1 MVQLARASSTR
12 SQGRDAGPLVYI
24 EIAAR
29 LAHNTPGFGRLRK
42 TICQPERRFLT
53 ARVRTP
59 SITMIGKTISHYRIV
74 EKIGEGGMGVVY
86 IAEDTVLGRRVAIKT
101 LTIKP
106 GQDEQHFRT
115 RFLREARAVSAL
127 SHPHIATIHDYGE
140 TKDGEPYIVMELV
153 KGQTLGDLMLGE
165 SLTIARA
172 LEVIEQVA
180 AALGE
185 AHRNGVVHRDIKP
198 SNVAINHRG
207 EVKVLDF
214 GLAKQL
220 QLDSLTQTDPERQTL
235 LTSQTQEGAI
245 IGTPLYLS
253 PEQALGVAVDQRS
266 DIFSLGTLLYECV
279 AGRPPFDGAT
289 RMEIC
294 TKVIRDDPIPPSQL
308 NPDVPESLDR
318 IALKALAKN
327 PEARYQTAEEMREDL
342 HKMSTQMRVSSMDH
356 AVTRLVP
363 PAMGTRATGTL
374 AALSDIFR
382 RPRISIGYVIAGI
395 VLVLLSGGLVWWMT
409 RPTPYEPKPE
419 AKRLYDMAVNSLREG
434 AYFKA
439 KKILEQAVSEDSRF
453 ALAHARLAEAAMEL
467 DFSDQAKDEL
477 ILAKD
482 LVGKRF
488 MLADLDAIR
497 MQAISDTVSRDFTAA
512 LQNYQQLAEK
522 VPENEKAFALVDLG
536 RAYEKNEKIEKAVES
551 YQQATKLNPRY
562 AAAFLRLGVALR
574 RSRKFSEA
582 DSALN
587 QAGNLFSMST
597 EVEGITEVLLQKGL
611 AFSQQGKIAEAQAQ
625 LQLALDRSVALD
637 HPEQR
642 IRTLQ
647 QLSNT
652 SILSGDAAKARE
664 YSQQATQL
672 AQANGM
678 ETLTAAGLLEIG
690 NSHLIKGDLAEAEK
704 SFNEAL
710 RLAQLYKARFNEAR
724 ATVSLASLRIQ
735 QNNPDAARQYA
746 ERALTFFQ
754 QGSYG
759 SQMAVASVILG
770 RAYDETGDYE
780 NAERTFQQLLNSAQQ
795 TGDLRSVLF
804 AHEGLGSVFLHAD
817 RLPEALAHFTEEYK
831 VASQTNAKLAQ
842 GYSAD
847 YRATTLW
854 RMGRYD
860 EAIAG
865 VSEATATAAP
875 AGRESFKDLLTSATL
890 SSAAIA
896 LSQKKFPEAIAKA
909 QKAVELAGTEYK
921 VTAIRAHAVLGLAQA
936 RSGQAAAGRS
946 NCEHA
951 VQLARGLRDPRVLS
965 DALLALAEAALAAG
979 DPQTAL
985 TVGAEAQQKFSG
997 AKQVESEW
1005 WALSIQA
1012 RASAK
1017 LSDAE
1022 NARQFAENAKG
1033 ILSSLEQKWGSDN
1046 YKSYVARPDVAD
1058 VYQQL
1063 VLLAKT

>member
-1 MVQLARASSTR
+1 
-12 SQGRDAGPLVYI
+12 
-24 EIAAR
+24 
-29 LAHNTPGFGRLRK
+29 
-42 TICQPERRFLT
+42 
-53 ARVRTP
+53 
-59 SITMIGKTISHYRIV
+59 MIGKTISHYRIV
-74 EKIGEGGMGVVY
+74 DKLGEGGMGIVY
-86 IAEDTVLGRRVAIKT
+86 VAEDTVLGRRVAIKT
-101 LTIKP
+101 LTIKA

-153 KGQTLGDLMLGE
+153 KGQTLSEMMLGE
-165 SLTIARA
+165 SLTIGRA
-172 LEVIEQVA
+172 IEIIEQVA
-180 AALGE
+180 EALGE

-198 SNVAINHRG
+198 SNVAIDHRG

-220 QLDSLTQTDPERQTL
+220 HLESLTDSDPERQTL
-235 LTSQTQEGAI
+235 LTSQTQEGTI

-253 PEQALGVAVDQRS
+253 PEQALGLGGVDQRS

-279 AGRPPFDGAT
+279 SGRPPFDGTT

-294 TKVIRDDPIPPSQL
+294 TKVIRDDPTPPSQL

-318 IALKALAKN
+318 IALKALSKK
-327 PEARYQTAEEMREDL
+327 PEARYQTAEEMLEDL
-342 HKMSTQMRVSSMDH
+342 HKLRSDLQESRMDH

-382 RPRISIGYVIAGI
+382 RPRISVGYVIAGI
-395 VLVLLSGGLVWWMT
+395 ALVLFIGVAVWWAT
-409 RPTPYEPKPE
+409 RTTPYEPKPE
-419 AKRLYDMAVNSLREG
+419 AKRLYDLAVNSLREG

-439 KKILEQAVSEDSRF
+439 KKILQQAVTEDPRF

-488 MLADLDAIR
+488 ILADLDAIR
-497 MQAISDTVSRDFTAA
+497 MQAISDTVSRDFDAA
-512 LQNYQQLAEK
+512 MQNYQKLAEK
-522 VPENEKAFALVDLG
+522 APENEKAFALVDLG

-562 AAAFLRLGVALR
+562 AAAFLRLGIALR
-574 RSRKFSEA
+574 RNRKFSEA

-587 QAGNLFSMST
+587 EASRLFSMST
-597 EVEGITEVLLQKGL
+597 EVEGTTEVLLQKGL

-637 HPEQR
+637 NPEQR

-652 SILSGDAAKARE
+652 YILSGDAAKARE

-678 ETLTAAGLLEIG
+678 ETLTTAGLLEIG
-690 NSHLIKGDLAEAEK
+690 NSHLIKGDLVEAEK

-735 QNNPDAARQYA
+735 QSNPDAAREYA
-746 ERALTFFQ
+746 QRALTFFQ

-759 SQMAVASVILG
+759 SQMAVASVVLG

-780 NAERTFQQLLNSAQQ
+780 NAERTFQNLLNSAQQ
-795 TGDLRSVLF
+795 TGDLRSVMF
-804 AHEGLGSVFLHAD
+804 AHEGLGSVFLHTD
-817 RLPEALAHFTEEYK
+817 RLPEALPHFEEEYK
-831 VASQTNAKLAQ
+831 LASQTNAKLAQ

-854 RMGRYD
+854 RLGKYD

-865 VSEATATAAP
+865 VTEAAATAAP
-875 AGRESFKDLLTSATL
+875 SEGESIKDLLASATL

-896 LSQKKFPEAIAKA
+896 LSRKTFPDAIVKA

-936 RSGQAAAGRS
+936 RSGRAVEGRR
-946 NCEHA
+946 NCEEA
-951 VQLARGLRDPRVLS
+951 VQQARLLRDPRPLS

-979 DPQTAL
+979 DAQTAL
-985 TVGAEAQQKFSG
+985 TVGAEAQQRFSG
-997 AKQVESEW
+997 AKQLESEW

-1017 LSDAE
+1017 LGNAEDA
-1022 NARQFAENAKG
+1022 RRFAAEANG
-1033 ILSSLEQKWGSDN
+1033 IFSSLEQKWGSDN

-1058 VYQQL
+1058 VHQQL
-1063 VLLAKT
+1063 LVLAKT

>member
-1 MVQLARASSTR
+1 
-12 SQGRDAGPLVYI
+12 
-24 EIAAR
+24 
-29 LAHNTPGFGRLRK
+29 
-42 TICQPERRFLT
+42 
-53 ARVRTP
+53 
-59 SITMIGKTISHYRIV
+59 MIGKTISHYRIV
-74 EKIGEGGMGVVY
+74 EKLGEGGMGIVY

-140 TKDGEPYIVMELV
+140 TKEGEPYIVMELV
-153 KGQTLGDLMLGE
+153 KGQTLSELMLAE

-172 LEVIEQVA
+172 IEIIEQVA
-180 AALGE
+180 EALGE
-185 AHRNGVVHRDIKP
+185 AHRNGVIHRDIKP
-198 SNVAINHRG
+198 SNVAINQRG

-220 QLDSLTQTDPERQTL
+220 NLDSLTDSDPERQTL
-235 LTSQTQEGAI
+235 LTSQTQEGTI

-253 PEQALGVAVDQRS
+253 PEQALGMGGVDQRS

-279 AGRPPFDGAT
+279 SGRPPFDGTT

-294 TKVIRDDPIPPSQL
+294 TKVIRDDPTPPSQL

-318 IALKALAKN
+318 IALKALAKK
-327 PEARYQTAEEMREDL
+327 PEARYQTADEMLEALQKLRSDL
-342 HKMSTQMRVSSMDH
+342 QVSNMDH

-382 RPRISIGYVIAGI
+382 RPRISVGYVIAGI
-395 VLVLLSGGLVWWMT
+395 ALVLLIGASVWWMT
-409 RPTPYEPKPE
+409 RTTPYEPKPE
-419 AKRLYDMAVNSLREG
+419 AKRLYDLAVNSLREG

-439 KKILEQAVSEDSRF
+439 KKILQQAVTEDPRF

-482 LVGKRF
+482 LVGKRYI
-488 MLADLDAIR
+488 LADLDAVR

-512 LQNYQQLAEK
+512 MQNYEQLAK
-522 VPENEKAFALVDLG
+522 KAPENEKAFALVDLG
-536 RAYEKNEKIEKAVES
+536 RAYEKGEKIEKAVES

-562 AAAFLRLGVALR
+562 AAAFLRLGIALR
-574 RSRKFSEA
+574 RNRKFSEA
-582 DSALN
+582 DNALN
-587 QAGNLFSMST
+587 EASNLFTMST
-597 EVEGITEVLLQKGL
+597 EVEGTTEVLLQKGL

-637 HPEQR
+637 NPEQR

-652 SILSGDAAKARE
+652 CILSGDAAKASE
-664 YSQQATQL
+664 YSLQATKL

-678 ETLTAAGLLEIG
+678 ETLTTAGLLEIG
-690 NSHLIKGDLAEAEK
+690 NSHLIKGDLVEAEK

-735 QNNPDAARQYA
+735 QSDPKAAREFA

-759 SQMAVASVILG
+759 SQMAVASVVLG

-780 NAERTFQQLLNSAQQ
+780 SAEHTFQNLLNSAQQ
-795 TGDLRSVLF
+795 TGDLRSVMF

-817 RLPEALAHFTEEYK
+817 RVPEALSHFAEEYNI
-831 VASQTNAKLAQ
+831 ASQTNAKLAQ

-847 YRATTLW
+847 YRAITLS
-854 RMGRYD
+854 RLGKYD
-860 EAIAG
+860 EANAG
-865 VSEATATAAP
+865 VAEAEATAAP
-875 AGRESFKDLLTSATL
+875 AGGESFKDLLASATA

-896 LSQKKFPEAIAKA
+896 LSQKKLPEAIAKA
-909 QKAVELAGTEYK
+909 QKAIELAGTEYK

-936 RSGQAAAGRS
+936 RSGRAAEGRK
-946 NCEHA
+946 NCEEA
-951 VQLARGLRDPRVLS
+951 VQLARALQDPRPLS
-965 DALLALAEAALAAG
+965 DALLALAEAALAA
-979 DPQTAL
+979 DDAQTAL
-985 TVGAEAQQKFSG
+985 TVGAEAQQRFSG

-1017 LSDAE
+1017 LA
-1022 NARQFAENAKG
+1022 NAANAQRFASEAKT

-1058 VYQQL
+1058 AHQQL
-1063 VLLAKT
+1063 LVLAKT

>member
-1 MVQLARASSTR
+1 
-12 SQGRDAGPLVYI
+12 
-24 EIAAR
+24 
-29 LAHNTPGFGRLRK
+29 
-42 TICQPERRFLT
+42 
-53 ARVRTP
+53 
-59 SITMIGKTISHYRIV
+59 MIGKTISHYRIV
-74 EKIGEGGMGVVY
+74 EKLGEGGMGIVY

-106 GQDEQHFRT
+106 GQDVQHFRT

-140 TKDGEPYIVMELV
+140 TNEGEPYIVMELV
-153 KGQTLGDLMLGE
+153 KGQMLSDLMVGE

-172 LEVIEQVA
+172 IEIIEQVA
-180 AALGE
+180 EALGE

-198 SNVAINHRG
+198 SNVAINQRG

-214 GLAKQL
+214 GLAKQI
-220 QLDSLTQTDPERQTL
+220 QLDSLTDSDPERQTL
-235 LTSQTQEGAI
+235 LTSQTQEGTI

-253 PEQALGVAVDQRS
+253 PEQALGMGGVDQRS

-279 AGRPPFDGAT
+279 SGRPPFDGAT

-294 TKVIRDDPIPPSQL
+294 TKVIRDDPTPPSQL
-308 NPDVPESLDR
+308 NPDVPQSLDR
-318 IALKALAKN
+318 IALKALAKK
-327 PEARYQTAEEMREDL
+327 PEARYQTADEMLEDL
-342 HKMSTQMRVSSMDH
+342 HKLRSDMQVSNMDH

-382 RPRISIGYVIAGI
+382 RPRISVGYVIAGI
-395 VLVLLSGGLVWWMT
+395 ALVLFIGAAAWWAM
-409 RPTPYEPKPE
+409 RATPYEPKPE
-419 AKRLYDMAVNSLREG
+419 AKRLYDLAVNSLREG

-439 KKILEQAVSEDSRF
+439 RKILQQAVAEDPRF

-488 MLADLDAIR
+488 ILADLDAVR
-497 MQAISDTVSRDFTAA
+497 MQAISDTVSRNFIAA
-512 LQNYQQLAEK
+512 MQNYQQLAEK
-522 VPENEKAFALVDLG
+522 APENEKAFALVDLG
-536 RAYEKNEKIEKAVES
+536 RAYEKSEKIEKAVES
-551 YQQATKLNPRY
+551 YQQATKLSPRY
-562 AAAFLRLGVALR
+562 AAAFLRLGIALR
-574 RSRKFSEA
+574 RNRKFSEA

-587 QAGNLFSMST
+587 EASNLFSMST
-597 EVEGITEVLLQKGL
+597 EVEGTTEVLLQKGL

-637 HPEQR
+637 NPEQR

-652 SILSGDAAKARE
+652 CILSGDAAKASE

-672 AQANGM
+672 AQANRM
-678 ETLTAAGLLEIG
+678 ETLTTAGLLEIG
-690 NSHLIKGDLAEAEK
+690 NSHLIKGDLVEAEK

-724 ATVSLASLRIQ
+724 ATISLASLRIQ
-735 QNNPDAARQYA
+735 QSNPDAAREYA
-746 ERALTFFQ
+746 QRALTFFQ
-754 QGSYG
+754 EGSYG

-780 NAERTFQQLLNSAQQ
+780 NAEHTFQNLLNSAQQ
-795 TGDLRSVLF
+795 TGDLRSVMF

-817 RLPEALAHFTEEYK
+817 RLPEALDHFAEEYK
-831 VASQTNAKLAQ
+831 LASQTNAKLAQ
-842 GYSAD
+842 GYAAD

-854 RMGRYD
+854 RLGKYD

-865 VSEATATAAP
+865 VSDAAATAAP
-875 AGRESFKDLLTSATL
+875 TAGESFKDLLASATL

-896 LSQKKFPEAIAKA
+896 LSQKRFPEAIAKA

-921 VTAIRAHAVLGLAQA
+921 ITATRARALLGLAQA
-936 RSGQAAAGRS
+936 RSGRAAEGRR
-946 NCEHA
+946 NCEEA
-951 VQLARGLRDPRVLS
+951 VQLARALRDPRPLS
-965 DALLALAEAALAAG
+965 DALLAFAEAALAAG
-979 DPQTAL
+979 DAQTAL
-985 TVGAEAQQKFSG
+985 TAGAEAQQRFRG

-1017 LSDAE
+1017 LGNAE
-1022 NARQFAENAKG
+1022 NAQRFAAEANG

-1058 VYQQL
+1058 VHQQL
-1063 VLLAKT
+1063 LVLAKT

>member
-1 MVQLARASSTR
+1 
-12 SQGRDAGPLVYI
+12 
-24 EIAAR
+24 
-29 LAHNTPGFGRLRK
+29 
-42 TICQPERRFLT
+42 
-53 ARVRTP
+53 
-59 SITMIGKTISHYRIV
+59 MIGKTISHYRIV
-74 EKIGEGGMGVVY
+74 EKLGEGGMGIVY

-101 LTIKP
+101 LTIKT
-106 GQDEQHFRT
+106 GQDVQHFRT

-140 TKDGEPYIVMELV
+140 TDEGEPYIVMELV
-153 KGQTLGDLMLGE
+153 KGQMLSDLMTDE

-172 LEVIEQVA
+172 IEIIEQVA
-180 AALGE
+180 EALGE

-198 SNVAINHRG
+198 SNVAINQRG

-214 GLAKQL
+214 GLAKQIH
-220 QLDSLTQTDPERQTL
+220 LDSLTDTDPERQTL
-235 LTSQTQEGAI
+235 LTSQTQEGTI

-253 PEQALGVAVDQRS
+253 PEQALGMGGVDQRS
-266 DIFSLGTLLYECV
+266 DIFSLGTLLYECIS
-279 AGRPPFDGAT
+279 GRPPFDGAT

-294 TKVIRDDPIPPSQL
+294 TKVIRDDPTPPSQL
-308 NPDVPESLDR
+308 NPDVPASLDR
-318 IALKALAKN
+318 IALKALAKK
-327 PEARYQTAEEMREDL
+327 PEARYQTADEMLEDL
-342 HKMSTQMRVSSMDH
+342 HKLSSDMQVSNMDH

-363 PAMGTRATGTL
+363 PATGTRATGTL

-382 RPRISIGYVIAGI
+382 RPRISVGYVIAGI
-395 VLVLLSGGLVWWMT
+395 ALVLLIGAAVWWTT
-409 RPTPYEPKPE
+409 RATPYEPKPE
-419 AKRLYDMAVNSLREG
+419 AKRLYDLAVNSLREG

-439 KKILEQAVSEDSRF
+439 KKILQQAVSEDPRF

-488 MLADLDAIR
+488 ILADLDAVR
-497 MQAISDTVSRDFTAA
+497 MQAISDTVSRDFIAA
-512 LQNYQQLAEK
+512 MQNYEQLAK
-522 VPENEKAFALVDLG
+522 KAPENEKAFALVDLG
-536 RAYEKNEKIEKAVES
+536 RAYEKSEKIEKAVET
-551 YQQATKLNPRY
+551 YQQATKISPRY

-574 RSRKFSEA
+574 RNRKFIEA
-582 DSALN
+582 DNALN
-587 QAGNLFSMST
+587 EASTLFAMST
-597 EVEGITEVLLQKGL
+597 EVEGTTEVLLQKGL
-611 AFSQQGKIAEAQAQ
+611 AFSQQGKIAEAQTQ

-637 HPEQR
+637 NPEQR

-652 SILSGDAAKARE
+652 YILSGDAAKARE

-678 ETLTAAGLLEIG
+678 ETLTTAGLLEIG
-690 NSHLIKGDLAEAEK
+690 NSHLIKGDLVEAEK

-735 QNNPDAARQYA
+735 QSNPKAAREFA
-746 ERALTFFQ
+746 EQALTFFQ

-759 SQMAVASVILG
+759 SQMAVASVVLG

-780 NAERTFQQLLNSAQQ
+780 NAEHTFQNLLNSAQQ
-795 TGDLRSVLF
+795 TGDLRSVMF

-817 RLPEALAHFTEEYK
+817 RVPEALNHFVEEYK
-831 VASQTNAKLAQ
+831 IASQTNAKLAQ
-842 GYSAD
+842 GYAAD

-854 RMGRYD
+854 RLGKYD

-865 VSEATATAAP
+865 VSEAAATAAP
-875 AGRESFKDLLTSATL
+875 AGGESFKDLLASATL

-896 LSQKKFPEAIAKA
+896 LSQKKLPEAIAKA

-921 VTAIRAHAVLGLAQA
+921 VTAIRAHTVLGLAQA
-936 RSGQAAAGRS
+936 LSGRAVEGRR
-946 NCEHA
+946 NCEDA
-951 VQLARGLRDPRVLS
+951 VQMARALQDPRPLS

-979 DPQTAL
+979 DAQTAL
-985 TVGAEAQQKFSG
+985 TVGADAQQRFKG

-1017 LSDAE
+1017 LANAE
-1022 NARQFAENAKG
+1022 NAQRFASEAQA

-1046 YKSYVARPDVAD
+1046 FKFYVARPDVAD
-1058 VYQQL
+1058 VHQQL
-1063 VLLAKT
+1063 MVLAKT